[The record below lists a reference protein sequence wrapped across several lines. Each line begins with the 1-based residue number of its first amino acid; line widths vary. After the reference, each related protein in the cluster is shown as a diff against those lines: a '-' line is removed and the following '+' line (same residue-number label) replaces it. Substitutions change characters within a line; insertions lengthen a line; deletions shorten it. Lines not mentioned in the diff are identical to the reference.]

1 MKCPNC
7 GEDVKPTD
15 KQCPNCHFDLEK
27 FRNEFL
33 LGRIQLVMK
42 ALIIVKSKKHVLLK
56 RLSQKSKI
64 LQLLA

>member
-27 FRNEFL
+27 FRNEFFT
-33 LGRIQLVMK
+33 GQDTTRNEKMM
-42 ALIIVKSKKHVLLK
+42 IIRNKKHVLLRK
-56 RLSQKSKI
+56 LSQRNRI
-64 LQLLA
+64 LPLRL

>member
-27 FRNEFL
+27 FRNEFFT
-33 LGRIQLVMK
+33 GQDTTRNEKNDDQCRRQGI
-42 ALIIVKSKKHVLLK
+42 ALPPLDGSDAPV
-56 RLSQKSKI
+56 
-64 LQLLA
+64 

>member
-27 FRNEFL
+27 FRNEFFTGQDTTRNEKNDDHL
-33 LGRIQLVMK
+33 LRK
-42 ALIIVKSKKHVLLK
+42 
-56 RLSQKSKI
+56 LSQRNKI
-64 LQLLA
+64 LPLRL

>member
-27 FRNEFL
+27 FRNEFFT
-33 LGRIQLVMK
+33 GQDTTRNEK
-42 ALIIVKSKKHVLLK
+42 NDDH
-56 RLSQKSKI
+56 QK
-64 LQLLA
+64 QETR

>member
-27 FRNEFL
+27 FRNEFFTGQDTTRNEKNDDHGCRSYL
-33 LGRIQLVMK
+33 RSIYDDKL
-42 ALIIVKSKKHVLLK
+42 
-56 RLSQKSKI
+56 QK
-64 LQLLA
+64 Q

>member
-15 KQCPNCHFDLEK
+15 KQCPNCHFDLS
-27 FRNEFL
+27 
-33 LGRIQLVMK
+33 
-42 ALIIVKSKKHVLLK
+42 LIIVKSKKHVLLK